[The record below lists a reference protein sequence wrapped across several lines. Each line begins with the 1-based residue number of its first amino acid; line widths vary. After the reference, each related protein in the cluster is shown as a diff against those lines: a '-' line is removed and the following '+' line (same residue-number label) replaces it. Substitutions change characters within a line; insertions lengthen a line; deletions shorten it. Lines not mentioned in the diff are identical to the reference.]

1 MPDWP
6 DRSLINSISNQD
18 WSKITIPEPQF
29 QAWHRWTRADL
40 SFLTGRELA
49 WFEKIMQQDEMS
61 REWIVT
67 EEVFIFMMEQKNV
80 QRREDIMDTEY
91 DTSIT
96 SMSVTGYSE
105 QKPQMRERNP
115 LFAKMANTSWDIA
128 NKLWFLMTQ
137 EIKDEI
143 NSSAGIIVPAEAVT
157 EVNWFSYPQPPAASG
172 LPDSVWWKVQA

>member
-1 MPDWP
+1 MANFDWP
-6 DRSLINSISNQD
+6 DRSTINAISNQD
-18 WSKITIPEPQF
+18 WSKITVPDPRF
-29 QAWHRWTRADL
+29 NAWHKWTQADL
-40 SFLTGRELA
+40 SYLTGRELS
-49 WFEKIMQQDEMS
+49 WFKSHDEMA
-61 REWIVT
+61 REALVA
-67 EEVFIFMMEQKNV
+67 EEVFIYMMEQKYV

-115 LFAKMANTSWDIA
+115 LFAKMANTSWEIA

-143 NSSAGIIVPAEAVT
+143 NAAAGIITPAEAVT
-157 EVNWFSYPQPPAASG
+157 EVNWYSYPQPPAASG

>member
-1 MPDWP
+1 MAFSWP
-6 DRSLINSISNQD
+6 ERSEINAISNQD
-18 WSKITIPEPQF
+18 WSKITVPDPRF
-29 QAWHRWTRADL
+29 LAWHKWTRADL
-40 SFLTGRELA
+40 SYLTGRELS
-49 WFEKIMQQDEMS
+49 WFESQDEMS
-61 REWIVT
+61 REALVT
-67 EEVFIFMMEQKNV
+67 EEVFIYLMEQKYV

-115 LFAKMANTSWDIA
+115 LFAKMANTSWEIA

-143 NSSAGIIVPAEAVT
+143 NAAAGIITPAEAVT
-157 EVNWFSYPQPPAASG
+157 EVNWYSYPQPPAASG

>member
-1 MPDWP
+1 MATPVWP

-18 WSKITIPEPQF
+18 WSKINIPDPQF

-40 SFLTGRELA
+40 SFLTGRDPS
-49 WFEKIMQQDEMS
+49 WFVSHDDAS
-61 REWIVT
+61 PEWSVT
-67 EEVFIFMMEQKNV
+67 EEVFIYMMEQKFV

-115 LFAKMANTSWDIA
+115 LFPKMANTSWEIA

-143 NSSAGIIVPAEAVT
+143 NSAAGIITPAEAVT
-157 EVNWFSYPQPPAASG
+157 EVNWYSYPQPPAASG

>member
-1 MPDWP
+1 MATPTWP

-18 WSKITIPEPQF
+18 WSKITIPDPQF

-49 WFEKIMQQDEMS
+49 WFESQDDMS
-61 REWIVT
+61 REWIVA

-91 DTSIT
+91 DTSII

-115 LFAKMANTSWDIA
+115 LFARMANTSWEIA
-128 NKLWFLMTQ
+128 IKLWFLMTQ
-137 EIKDEI
+137 EIQDEI

-157 EVNWFSYPQPPAASG
+157 EVNWFAYPQPPAASG

>member
-1 MPDWP
+1 MATPSWP

-18 WSKITIPEPQF
+18 WSKITIPDPQF

-40 SFLTGRELA
+40 SYLTGRELS
-49 WFEKIMQQDEMS
+49 WFESQDDMS

-67 EEVFIFMMEQKNV
+67 EEVFIFLMEQKYV

-115 LFAKMANTSWDIA
+115 LFAKMANTSWEIA

-143 NSSAGIIVPAEAVT
+143 NASAGIITPAEAVT
-157 EVNWFSYPQPPAASG
+157 EVNWYSYPQPPAASG